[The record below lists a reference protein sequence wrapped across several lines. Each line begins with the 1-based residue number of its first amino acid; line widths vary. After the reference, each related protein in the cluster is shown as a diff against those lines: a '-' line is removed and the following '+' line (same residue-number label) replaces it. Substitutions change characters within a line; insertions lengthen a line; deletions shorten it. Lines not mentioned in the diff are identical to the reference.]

1 MLRLASR
8 VVLLTLFAGC
18 ALGGPKA
25 GTGGGDGGGRTPDS
39 GPSGID
45 AGPTSD
51 SATPVTQM
59 YVHTSDTLYVMDD
72 QTFALTLIGSFGL
85 GTSDQITDLA
95 VTPDDALYGISNTK
109 LYQIDKNTGAA
120 TYRADVPGVANVG
133 LTFLK
138 DGTLLATDKAGG
150 VRIVN
155 PSSGLTTEV
164 GSFGGGY
171 ATAGD
176 LVAVNDGTM
185 YAISDEGPNGNEN
198 TDNVL
203 LTVDTDT
210 GVASPVGQI
219 GFGGVFGVAYAG
231 GHVYAFTNTGQVIEI
246 DRTTGAGS
254 LIKTYP
260 VEFWGAAVTPLV
272 QVN

>member
-1 MLRLASR
+1 MAA
-8 VVLLTLFAGC
+8 LLAGC

-25 GTGGGDGGGRTPDS
+25 GAGGDGGTGTPDS

-45 AGPTSD
+45 ASPTSD

-72 QTFALTLIGSFGL
+72 QTFSLTLIGNFGL
-85 GTSDQITDLA
+85 GATDQITDLA
-95 VTPDDALYGISNTK
+95 VTPDNALYGISNSK
-109 LYQIDKNTGAA
+109 LYEIDKDTGAA

-150 VRIVN
+150 VRTVN
-155 PSSGLTTEV
+155 PTSGAVKEI

-176 LVAVNDGTM
+176 LVAVSDGTM
-185 YAISDEGPNGNEN
+185 YAISDEGPVGDEYTN
-198 TDNVL
+198 NVL

-219 GFGGVFGVAYAG
+219 GFGGVFGVAYAS
-231 GHVYAFTNTGQVIEI
+231 GHVYAFTNMGQVIEI

-254 LIKTYP
+254 PIKTYP

>member
-1 MLRLASR
+1 MLRLGSP
-8 VVLLTLFAGC
+8 VVLAAFLAGC

-25 GTGGGDGGGRTPDS
+25 GTSSDGGGANPDGGS
-39 GPSGID
+39 STTD
-45 AGPTSD
+45 AGPISD
-51 SATPVTQM
+51 APPQVTQM
-59 YVHTSDTLYVMDD
+59 YVHTADTLYVMDD
-72 QTFALTLIGSFGL
+72 QTFSLTLIGNFGL
-85 GTSDQITDLA
+85 GTTDQITDLA

-109 LYQIDKNTGAA
+109 LYKIDKDTAAA
-120 TYRADVPGVANVG
+120 TYVADVPGVANVG

-150 VRIVN
+150 VRVVN
-155 PSSGLTTEV
+155 PMTGAVNEV

-185 YAISDEGPNGNEN
+185 YAISDEGPVGDEYTNNW
-198 TDNVL
+198 L
-203 LTVDTDT
+203 LTVNTDT
-210 GVASPVGQI
+210 GVATGVGQI
-219 GFGGVFGVAYAG
+219 GYGGVFGVAYAG
-231 GHVYAFTNTGQVIEI
+231 GHVYAFTNMGQVIEI
-246 DRTTGAGS
+246 NRTTGAGS